1 MSRTE
6 PEPVRDNN
14 FLKKMRFGIRKNKAR
29 RRQKKKKNAEE
40 ANRQRREQKDT
51 SKTHPGESTGQ
62 FCEHDTLS
70 EVICLEKDV
79 FGTQFGEFA
88 LSNL

>member
-1 MSRTE
+1 
-6 PEPVRDNN
+6 
-14 FLKKMRFGIRKNKAR
+14 MRFGQAERARKNKTEKRKEKAR
-29 RRQKKKKNAEE
+29 ESDT
-40 ANRQRREQKDT
+40 QRGKQKDT

-62 FCEHDTLS
+62 FCEHHTLS
-70 EVICLEKDV
+70 EVICLENDV

>member
-1 MSRTE
+1 
-6 PEPVRDNN
+6 
-14 FLKKMRFGIRKNKAR
+14 MRFGIRKKQAR
-29 RRQKKKKNAEE
+29 RRQKKREKNAEE
-40 ANRQRREQKDT
+40 ANRQRREQKET
-51 SKTHPGESTGQ
+51 SKTHPEGSTGQ
-62 FCEHDTLS
+62 FCEHHTLS

>member
-1 MSRTE
+1 
-6 PEPVRDNN
+6 
-14 FLKKMRFGIRKNKAR
+14 MRFGQAESKAEQDRKRKEKAR
-29 RRQKKKKNAEE
+29 E
-40 ANRQRREQKDT
+40 ADTQRRKQKDT
-51 SKTHPGESTGQ
+51 SKTHPEESTGQ
-62 FCEHDTLS
+62 FCEHHTLS

>member
-1 MSRTE
+1 MDKQIARQNKTE
-6 PEPVRDNN
+6 KGKE
-14 FLKKMRFGIRKNKAR
+14 KAR
-29 RRQKKKKNAEE
+29 E
-40 ANRQRREQKDT
+40 ADTQRRKQKDT

-62 FCEHDTLS
+62 FCEHHTLS

>member
-1 MSRTE
+1 MDKQRARQDKTE
-6 PEPVRDNN
+6 KE
-14 FLKKMRFGIRKNKAR
+14 
-29 RRQKKKKNAEE
+29 KKNAEE
-40 ANRQRREQKDT
+40 ANRQRREQKET
-51 SKTHPGESTGQ
+51 SKTHPEGSTGQ
-62 FCEHDTLS
+62 FCEHHTLS

>member
-1 MSRTE
+1 MS
-6 PEPVRDNN
+6 
-14 FLKKMRFGIRKNKAR
+14 FGQAESKAEQDRKRKEKTR
-29 RRQKKKKNAEE
+29 E
-40 ANRQRREQKDT
+40 AHTQRRKHKDT

-62 FCEHDTLS
+62 FCEHHTLS

>member
-1 MSRTE
+1 M
-6 PEPVRDNN
+6 RDNN

-29 RRQKKKKNAEE
+29 RRQRKKEKNAEE
-40 ANRQRREQKDT
+40 ANRQRREQKET
-51 SKTHPGESTGQ
+51 SKTHLGESTGH
-62 FCEHDTLS
+62 FCEHHTIS

>member
-1 MSRTE
+1 MAAGKTKQEEDR
-6 PEPVRDNN
+6 
-14 FLKKMRFGIRKNKAR
+14 
-29 RRQKKKKNAEE
+29 KKKKNAEE

-62 FCEHDTLS
+62 FCEHHTLS

>member
-1 MSRTE
+1 MSFVQAESKAEQDR
-6 PEPVRDNN
+6 
-14 FLKKMRFGIRKNKAR
+14 KKKRKAR
-29 RRQKKKKNAEE
+29 EVDT
-40 ANRQRREQKDT
+40 QRRKQKDT
-51 SKTHPGESTGQ
+51 SKTHAEESTGQ
-62 FCEHDTLS
+62 FCEHHTLS

>member
-1 MSRTE
+1 MDKQRARQNKTE
-6 PEPVRDNN
+6 
-14 FLKKMRFGIRKNKAR
+14 KRKEKAR
-29 RRQKKKKNAEE
+29 E
-40 ANRQRREQKDT
+40 ADTQRRKQKDT
-51 SKTHPGESTGQ
+51 SKTHPGESTGE
-62 FCEHDTLS
+62 FCEHHTLS

>member
-1 MSRTE
+1 MDKQRARQNKTE
-6 PEPVRDNN
+6 
-14 FLKKMRFGIRKNKAR
+14 KRKEKAR
-29 RRQKKKKNAEE
+29 E
-40 ANRQRREQKDT
+40 ADTQRRKQKDT

-62 FCEHDTLS
+62 FCEHHTLS

>member
-1 MSRTE
+1 MASGKTKQEEDR
-6 PEPVRDNN
+6 
-14 FLKKMRFGIRKNKAR
+14 
-29 RRQKKKKNAEE
+29 KKKKNAEE
-40 ANRQRREQKDT
+40 ANRQRREQKET

-62 FCEHDTLS
+62 FCEHHTLS

>member
-1 MSRTE
+1 MASGKTKQEENR
-6 PEPVRDNN
+6 
-14 FLKKMRFGIRKNKAR
+14 KK
-29 RRQKKKKNAEE
+29 QKNAEE